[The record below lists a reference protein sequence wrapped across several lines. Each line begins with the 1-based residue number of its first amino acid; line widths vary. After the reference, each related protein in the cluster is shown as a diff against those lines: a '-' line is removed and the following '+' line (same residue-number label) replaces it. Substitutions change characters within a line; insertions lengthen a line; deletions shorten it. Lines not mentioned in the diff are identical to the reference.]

1 MIIFK
6 EENLGHHII
15 LITMIENLLKELM
28 FSDKR
33 YGHSTYLFEK
43 EIEGA
48 GSKLEFIINKYN
60 ENKVFETE
68 TDQIYSNMGT
78 KKATL
83 GLSPSVTLLL
93 DNNFC
98 HQPPVDEEIL
108 FEEEDIDKIIEEIR
122 DSVAR
127 LSSLGSTLEMCEC
140 NVCNKKHMHFPGKNP
155 SCVCDL

>member
-6 EENLGHHII
+6 EENLGHHNI

-33 YGHSTYLFEK
+33 HGYSTYLFEK
-43 EIEGA
+43 EIEGV

-68 TDQIYSNMGT
+68 TDQIYNNMGT

-93 DNNFC
+93 DNKFC

-122 DSVAR
+122 DSVER
-127 LSSLGSTLEMCEC
+127 LSSLGSTLEMYEC
-140 NVCNKKHMHFPGKNP
+140 NVCNKKHMHFADRNH